1 MFGAKYDVV
10 DIAKE
15 IQSNHSE
22 IFCFCIYL
30 ITLGN
35 NA

>member
-1 MFGAKYDVV
+1 MFGAKYDVM
-10 DIAKE
+10 DLAKE

-22 IFCFCIYL
+22 ILCFYIFL
-30 ITLGN
+30 STPEN